1 MLGNNWLVLVS
12 EVRIFRAKTIWIFLA
27 ILQLHSLKNCI
38 LMFTEEK
45 VQYRLNVLQCY
56 NQKAQQR
63 RHLIDAL
70 LAFFLRVMFQLDFR
84 LFFNL
89 LWLISYPPHLLIP
102 RTFIVFTSQNRY
114 AFSEWTSWAAM
125 DGCTNDW
132 EGMSHAKYSWVVLQ
146 KLLILFR
153 SFIKTIRIRLRCIVS
168 ELWCHFM
175 SAIRH
180 GKGRHA
186 VDPKGRVRDKKK
198 HGRRA
203 PSMTERKSI
212 YSKAILL
219 YGSF

>member
-1 MLGNNWLVLVS
+1 MLQSNS
-12 EVRIFRAKTIWIFLA
+12 PAKATLDWR
-27 ILQLHSLKNCI
+27 SP
-38 LMFTEEK
+38 
-45 VQYRLNVLQCY
+45 RL
-56 NQKAQQR
+56 
-63 RHLIDAL
+63 
-70 LAFFLRVMFQLDFR
+70 FLRVMFQLDFR

-198 HGRRA
+198 TWPPGAIYDWEEEHLFQGYTFIRFLLTSTKTGILTLSNNNLTCHIFVNFIEFMAPLLLFQGGKSASRRF
-203 PSMTERKSI
+203 PDYFRS
-212 YSKAILL
+212 
-219 YGSF
+219 